1 MPDVTLNI
9 TIPDAHVTQVK
20 NAFAK
25 SAGARIDMNAH
36 KSTETQEFN
45 ANWNFTIEPQGEGE
59 TVKEFAVRFIL
70 EQIKAVVKMV
80 DYAEDQDI
88 YRTEVS
94 AITKA
99 SQDVPDDVVTGE

>member
-1 MPDVTLNI
+1 MADVTLQI

-20 NAFAK
+20 NAFDKA
-25 SAGARIDMNAH
+25 AGARIDMHEH
-36 KSTETQEFN
+36 KSTETQNFN
-45 ANWNFTIEPQGEGE
+45 ANWNFVVTEQGETE

-80 DYAEDQDI
+80 DFAEDQAR

-94 AITKA
+94 AITPA
-99 SQDVPDDVVTGE
+99 SQDVAEDIITGA

>member
-1 MPDVTLNI
+1 MADVTLAI

-20 NAFAK
+20 NAFDKA
-25 SAGARIDMNAH
+25 SGARIDINAH
-36 KSTETQEFN
+36 KSTESTEFN
-45 ANWNFTIEPQGEGE
+45 ANWNFTIDPQQSGE

-80 DYAEDQDI
+80 DYAEDQAR

-94 AITKA
+94 AITPA
-99 SQDVPDDVVTGE
+99 TQYVSDDIITGE